1 MWSKVKEDRTQDKI
15 VLLDEVWKLINTNDT
30 VAEYV
35 LELYKTIRGY
45 GGGVVCA
52 TQDLT
57 LTSMI
62 LMWLELVS
70 DSSMNVPPNSRH
82 ALFHSNPFNGA
93 IT

>member
-57 LTSMI
+57 DFTALKNGMYGNRI
-62 LMWLELVS
+62 LS
-70 DSSMNVPPNSRH
+70 NSSAKIIMK
-82 ALFHSNPFNGA
+82 
-93 IT
+93 ITVLKI